1 MVNNFIFII
10 ASQGSYYN
18 LHFTGDEIKAWR
30 YRMSSE
36 IMSLES
42 ASSGR
47 SPPMCSRRRNEYSQA
62 KVSKAG

>member
-30 YRMSSE
+30 HHMSSE

-47 SPPMCSRRRNEYSQA
+47 SPPMCSL
-62 KVSKAG
+62 